1 MGVIFDILGSFII
14 RAAIISI
21 VLNLMFTLHETLYSN
36 TERIYLNEVM
46 KAPAETMSYDLKLAG
61 YNASKAI
68 WEARESEIIFYADL
82 DNNGT
87 QETVRY
93 YVSNGILYRT
103 LNGVSPLEL
112 ARNVTS
118 FTLKYFNVYGVLLS
132 YSNNRT
138 DVKSIQVE
146 LIIQSTKTMTSVIT
160 ENTHAATPHS
170 VKWEIQI
177 FPLNL

>member
-1 MGVIFDILGSFII
+1 M
-14 RAAIISI
+14 
-21 VLNLMFTLHETLYSN
+21 T
-36 TERIYLNEVM
+36 
-46 KAPAETMSYDLKLAG
+46 YDLKLAG
-61 YNASKAI
+61 FNASKAI
-68 WEARESEIIFYADL
+68 WEARQSEIIFYADL

-93 YVSNGILYRT
+93 YINNGILYRT

-118 FTLKYFNVYGVLLS
+118 FSLKYFNVNGTLLS

-146 LIIQSTKTMTSVIT
+146 LIIQSTKTVISAVT
-160 ENTHAATPHS
+160 EGTHAATPLS